1 MGRNV
6 GGILKKEREKMG
18 FLSQLSTIQ
27 VCFKATI
34 SGLCDKTLSI
44 CQSHAATKDKDKDDC
59 KESTDL
65 MLEKDAK
72 QLQSILGCL
81 HFLT

>member
-27 VCFKATI
+27 ICFKATI
-34 SGLCDKTLSI
+34 SGLC
-44 CQSHAATKDKDKDDC
+44 
-59 KESTDL
+59 E
-65 MLEKDAK
+65 
-72 QLQSILGCL
+72 
-81 HFLT
+81 